1 MLLVWRKVS
10 NEPSFHGPKLLT
22 ILELAELETKRINM
36 SIPDEP
42 TIQDYYELR
51 KQLTR
56 FTSDMQEVISHPDY
70 CLPFLQPGRLVHI
83 THQGNDF
90 GWGAVVNYKQRRSK
104 NPNEVLAPQESYIVD
119 VLLQVAE
126 GSSTGTRTHTE
137 LPPGIRPPKEGEK
150 SHMQVVPVLLKC
162 LQSIS
167 HVRIFLPKEVQT
179 VDSRASV
186 KRSLDEIKK
195 RFPDGLALLDPIENM
210 NITDDSFKKLMRVS
224 SSVSVSFLW

>member
-1 MLLVWRKVS
+1 
-10 NEPSFHGPKLLT
+10 
-22 ILELAELETKRINM
+22 M

-42 TIQDYYELR
+42 TIQDYYDLR

-56 FTSDMQEVISHPDY
+56 FTADMQEVISHPDY

-83 THQGNDF
+83 MHQGNDF

-210 NITDDSFKKLMRVS
+210 KITDDSFKKLMRVS
-224 SSVSVSFLW
+224 FSF

>member
-1 MLLVWRKVS
+1 MLTVV
-10 NEPSFHGPKLLT
+10 
-22 ILELAELETKRINM
+22 ELAELETKRINM
-36 SIPDEP
+36 NIADEA

-51 KQLTR
+51 KQLAKYTA
-56 FTSDMQEVISHPDY
+56 DMQEVISHPDY

-83 THQGNDF
+83 KHQGHDF

-104 NPNEVLAPQESYIVD
+104 DPKEVLRAQESYVVD

-126 GSSTGTRTHTE
+126 GSTSGTRTHTG
-137 LPPGIRPPKEGEK
+137 LPPGVRPPKEGEK
-150 SHMQVVPVLLKC
+150 SHMQVVPVLLTC
-162 LQSIS
+162 LESLS

-186 KRSLDEIKK
+186 KRSIEEVKK

-210 NITDDSFKKLMRVS
+210 GIKDDSFKKLMRVS
-224 SSVSVSFLW
+224 SSSTFVHPG